1 MHNQELI
8 NKAQA
13 LTNTRTLTPECV
25 VGEVGCALRTD
36 RGNVYTGTSIDTA
49 CGLGFCA
56 EQSAIASMVSGG
68 ESRVTAIVAVDNAQG
83 KIIPPCGRCREL
95 MYQVNHDN
103 IGAEVMLPDD
113 RIMRLG
119 DLLPERWQEIK

>member
-1 MHNQELI
+1 MDHQELLK
-8 NKAQA
+8 KAQM

-36 RGNVYTGTSIDTA
+36 QGNVYTGTSIDTA

-68 ESRVTAIVAVDNAQG
+68 ESRITAIVAVEKRG

-95 MYQVNHDN
+95 IYQINHDN
-103 IGAEVMLPDD
+103 VGTEVMLPNA
-113 RIMRLG
+113 RVMKLG
-119 DLLPERWQEIK
+119 DLLPEQWQEIK